1 MKVLSVQCAV
11 RIHAATLPPQQPNTM
26 AAKKYDESSVKKLRG
41 IEPVQRLPGMYTR
54 TSDPTHI
61 IQEAIDNAADEAFG
75 EHADRIDVT
84 VHRDG
89 SVSVADNGRGI
100 PVGLH
105 PEEKIPTVQLVL
117 TELHA
122 GAKFSKSEADAAYKF
137 SGGLHGVG
145 VSVTNALS
153 ERLEV
158 EVKREGAIHRIV
170 FENGAVKEKL
180 RKGKSI
186 PARDTGTQL
195 RIWPN
200 KKYFDSPKVVLPD
213 LERIVRSKA
222 VLLPGVKV
230 TLNVE
235 GAKETTTREWSY
247 PEGMKGYL
255 AELLAGTE
263 PVAPIFDGEK
273 YVTESN
279 GFAIGEGAGWAFAF
293 VEEGKGSGESYANL
307 IPTVAGGTHEAGLRD
322 GIFEAVKAFAE
333 HHNMMPRGIKLMADD
348 VWSRTIYFLSAK
360 VLEPQ
365 FHGQTKEKLSNRD
378 AIKLVSSMVRDPFE
392 LWMNSHVDW
401 GRRIADVVIKQAV
414 ERSRS
419 VTKVERKK
427 SSSVVILPEKLT
439 DCESTDTNDNELF
452 LVEGDSAGGSAKQAR
467 DKRFQAIYKMRGK
480 ALNSWE
486 VKRELLFSN
495 VEIHDIAVAIGVDPH
510 GESDEPDVSGLRYGK
525 IASMTDADVDG
536 AHISVLLLTLFYRH
550 FPKLIELGHIYVASP
565 PLYKIDVPAQG
576 KRPAKKLYALDEEE
590 RKSILDRA
598 RDEGVRPESIKIQRF
613 KGLGEMNPDQLWE
626 TTLCPDTRRLL
637 QVRIEDREQTYTI
650 FNMLMSKR
658 EADKRWAWMEEKGD
672 QVEADV

>member
-1 MKVLSVQCAV
+1 
-11 RIHAATLPPQQPNTM
+11 M
-26 AAKKYDESSVKKLRG
+26 AARKYDESSVKKLRG

-54 TSDPTHI
+54 TGDPTHI

-75 EHADRIDVT
+75 AHADRIDVT

-105 PEEKIPTVQLVL
+105 PEEKIPTVQLVF

-158 EVKREGAIHRIV
+158 DVKREGGVHRIV
-170 FENGAVKEKL
+170 FQNGVVSEKL
-180 RKGKSI
+180 KKVKSCA
-186 PARDTGTQL
+186 PRDTGTAL

-200 KKYFDSPKVVLPD
+200 RKYFDSPKVSMPD

-230 TLNVE
+230 TLNIE
-235 GAKETTTREWSY
+235 TAKETESRSWSY

-255 AELLAGTE
+255 AELLADAQA
-263 PVAPIFDGEK
+263 VAPIFDGEK
-273 YVTESN
+273 YVTEAN
-279 GFAIGEGAGWAFAF
+279 GFAVGEGAGWAFAF
-293 VEEGKGSGESYANL
+293 VDETKGYGESYANL
-307 IPTVAGGTHEAGLRD
+307 IPTPAGGTHEAGLRD
-322 GIFEAVKAFAE
+322 GVFEAVKAFAE
-333 HHNMMPRGIKLMADD
+333 HHSMMPRGIRLMADD
-348 VWSRTIYFLSAK
+348 VWSRTVFFLSAK

-392 LWMNSHVDW
+392 LWMSSHVDW
-401 GRRIADVVIKQAV
+401 GRKIAELVIKQAV

-427 SSSVVILPEKLT
+427 SSSVVMLPEKLT
-439 DCESTDTNDNELF
+439 DCESTDIGDNELY

-495 VEIHDIAVAIGVDPH
+495 AEIHDIAVAVGVDPH
-510 GESDEPDVSGLRYGK
+510 GADENPDLSGLRYGK

-550 FPKLIELGHIYVASP
+550 FPKLIERGHIYIASP
-565 PLYKIDVPAQG
+565 PLYKIDIPAQG

-598 RDEGVRPESIKIQRF
+598 RDEGVKPESIRIQRF
-613 KGLGEMNPDQLWE
+613 KGLGEMNPEQLWE
-626 TTLCPDTRRLL
+626 TALCPDTRRLL
-637 QVRIEDREQTYTI
+637 KVEIRDAQATYEL
-650 FNMLMSKR
+650 FNKLMSKR
-658 EADKRWAWMEEKGD
+658 EADQRCAWMEEKGD
-672 QVEADV
+672 TVEADV

>member
-1 MKVLSVQCAV
+1 
-11 RIHAATLPPQQPNTM
+11 M
-26 AAKKYDESSVKKLRG
+26 AAKRYDESSVKKLRG

-61 IQEAIDNAADEAFG
+61 IQEAIDNAADEALG

-89 SVSVADNGRGI
+89 SVTVTDNGRGI

-105 PEEKIPTVQLVL
+105 PEEKIPTVQLVF

-122 GAKFSKSEADAAYKF
+122 GAKFARTEADAAYKF

-158 EVKREGAIHRIV
+158 EVKREGGVHAMA
-170 FENGAVKEKL
+170 FADGAVARKL
-180 RKGKSI
+180 KKVRNCGKN
-186 PARDTGTQL
+186 DTGTSVH
-195 RIWPN
+195 IWPN
-200 KKYFDSPKVVLPD
+200 RKYFDSPKVSLPD

-230 TLNVE
+230 TLNIE
-235 GAKETTTREWSY
+235 GAKETATRTWNY
-247 PEGMKGYL
+247 PDGMKGYL
-255 AELLAGTE
+255 DELLADSQ

-273 YVTESN
+273 YVQDGN
-279 GFAIGEGAGWAFAF
+279 GFAVGEGAAWAFAF
-293 VEEGKGSGESYANL
+293 VEEVKGDGESYANL
-307 IPTVAGGTHEAGLRD
+307 IPTPAGGTHEAGLRD
-322 GIFEAVKAFAE
+322 GLFEAVKAFAD
-333 HHNMMPRGIKLMADD
+333 HHNMMPRGIKLQADD
-348 VWSRTIYFLSAK
+348 IWSRAVYFLSAK

-378 AIKLVSSMVRDPFE
+378 AVKLVSSMVRDPFE
-392 LWMNSHVDW
+392 LWMSRHVEY
-401 GRRIADVVIKQAV
+401 GRKIAELAVKQAV
-414 ERSRS
+414 ERMRS
-419 VTKVERKK
+419 VQKVERKK

-439 DCESTDTNDNELF
+439 DCESTDTAENEVY

-467 DKRFQAIYKMRGK
+467 DKRYQAIYKMRGK

-495 VEIHDIAVAIGVDPH
+495 AEIHDIAVAIGVDPH
-510 GESDEPDVSGLRYGK
+510 GESDSPDLSGLRYGK
-525 IASMTDADVDG
+525 IAALTDADVDG

-550 FPKLIELGHIYVASP
+550 FPKLIEQGHIYIACP
-565 PLYKIDVPAQG
+565 PLYKVDVPGHG
-576 KRPAKKLYALDEEE
+576 KRPARKLYALDDDEL
-590 RKSILDRA
+590 KSIRDRA
-598 RDEGVRPESIKIQRF
+598 RDDGIRPDAIAVQRF
-613 KGLGEMNPDQLWE
+613 KGLGEMNPEQLWE
-626 TTLCPDTRRLL
+626 TTLNPDTRRLL
-637 QVRIEDREQTYTI
+637 QVKIEDRNKTFAM
-650 FNMLMSKR
+650 FNMLMSRR
-658 EADKRWAWMEEKGD
+658 EAERRCAWMEEKGD

>member
-1 MKVLSVQCAV
+1 M
-11 RIHAATLPPQQPNTM
+11 
-26 AAKKYDESSVKKLRG
+26 AKKYDESSVKKLRG

-61 IQEAIDNAADEAFG
+61 IQEAIDNAADESFG
-75 EHADRIDVT
+75 GHADRIDVT
-84 VHRDG
+84 LHRDG
-89 SVSVADNGRGI
+89 SVTVTDNGRGI
-100 PVGLH
+100 PVGPH
-105 PEEKIPTVQLVL
+105 PVEKIPTVQLVL

-122 GAKFSKSEADAAYKF
+122 GAKFSKTEADSAYQF

-158 EVKREGAIHRIV
+158 EVKREGGVYRIV
-170 FENGAVKEKL
+170 FANGAVAEKL
-180 RKGKSI
+180 KRLRNCPG
-186 PARDTGTQL
+186 RDTGTSL

-200 KKYFDSPKVVLPD
+200 KKYFDSPKVSLPD

-230 TLNVE
+230 TLNIE
-235 GAKETTTREWSY
+235 GAKETTTRIWNY

-255 AELLAGTE
+255 AELLAQPQ
-263 PVAPIFDGEK
+263 PVAEVFAGEN
-273 YVTESN
+273 YVKEAN
-279 GFAIGEGAGWAFAF
+279 GFAVGEGAGWAIAF
-293 VEEGKGSGESYANL
+293 VEDSKGYGESYANL
-307 IPTVAGGTHEAGLRD
+307 IPTPAGGTHESGLRD
-322 GIFEAVKAFAE
+322 GLFDAVKAFAE
-333 HHNMMPRGIKLMADD
+333 HHNMMPRGVKLMADD
-348 VWSRTIYFLSAK
+348 VWSRAVYFLSAK

-365 FHGQTKEKLSNRD
+365 FHGQTKEKISNRD
-378 AIKLVSSMVRDPFE
+378 AFKLVSTMVRDPFE
-392 LWMNSHVDW
+392 LWLNSHVDW
-401 GRRIADVVIKQAV
+401 GRKIAELVIRQAV

-419 VTKVERKK
+419 VEKIERKK
-427 SSSVVILPEKLT
+427 SSGVVILPEKLT
-439 DCESTDTNDNELF
+439 DCEITDCAENELF

-495 VEIHDIAVAIGVDPH
+495 AEIHDIAVAIGVDPH
-510 GESDEPDVSGLRYGK
+510 GTESDPDLSGLRYGK

-536 AHISVLLLTLFYRH
+536 AHIAVLLLTLFYRH
-550 FPKLIELGHIYVASP
+550 FPKLIERGHIYVASP
-565 PLYKIDVPAQG
+565 PLYKIDIPAQG

-590 RKSILDRA
+590 RKSIFDRA
-598 RDEGVRPESIKIQRF
+598 RDEGIKTESIKIQRF
-613 KGLGEMNPDQLWE
+613 KGLGEMNPEQLWE

-637 QVRIEDREQTYTI
+637 QVRIEDREHTLAM

-658 EADKRWAWMEEKGD
+658 EAERRCAWMEDKGD

>member
-1 MKVLSVQCAV
+1 MRPKNLSE
-11 RIHAATLPPQQPNTM
+11 QQNGM

-61 IQEAIDNAADEAFG
+61 IQEAIDNAADEAIG
-75 EHADRIDVT
+75 GHANRIDVT
-84 VHRDG
+84 LHQDG
-89 SVSVADNGRGI
+89 SVTVTDNGRGI
-100 PVGLH
+100 PVGMH
-105 PEEKIPTVQLVL
+105 PEEKIPTVQLVF

-122 GAKFSKSEADAAYKF
+122 GAKFSKTAADAAYMF

-153 ERLEV
+153 EKLEV
-158 EVKREGAIHRIV
+158 EVRRDGGVHRIV
-170 FENGAVKEKL
+170 FADGVVAQKLKVVK
-180 RKGKSI
+180 RV
-186 PARDTGTQL
+186 PARDTGTSL

-200 KKYFDSPKVVLPD
+200 KKYFDTPKVSLAE

-222 VLLPGVKV
+222 VLLPGVQV
-230 TLNVE
+230 TLNIE
-235 GAKETTTREWSY
+235 GAKETTSRTWNY
-247 PEGMKGYL
+247 PDGMKGYL
-255 AELLAGTE
+255 SELLTE
-263 PVAPIFDGEK
+263 TQPLAPIFDGSN
-273 YVTESN
+273 YVKEAN
-279 GFAIGEGAGWAFAF
+279 GHAVGEGAGWAFAF
-293 VEEGKGSGESYANL
+293 IEDKGFGESYANL
-307 IPTVAGGTHEAGLRD
+307 IPTPAGGTHEAGLRD

-348 VWSRTIYFLSAK
+348 VWSRTVYFLSAK

-378 AIKLVSSMVRDPFE
+378 GIKLVSSMVRDPFE
-392 LWMNSHVDW
+392 LWLNSHVDW
-401 GRRIADVVIKQAV
+401 GRSIAELVIRQAV
-414 ERSRS
+414 ERSRT
-419 VTKVERKK
+419 VQKVERRK
-427 SSSVVILPEKLT
+427 SSSVVMLPEKLT
-439 DCESTDTNDNELF
+439 DCESESIEENELF

-495 VEIHDIAVAIGVDPH
+495 AEIHDIAVAIGVDPH
-510 GESDEPDVSGLRYGK
+510 GDEDEPDLTSLRYGK

-550 FPKLIELGHIYVASP
+550 FPKLIEHGHIYVASP

-598 RDEGVRPESIKIQRF
+598 RDDGINVDSVKIQRF
-613 KGLGEMNPDQLWE
+613 KGLGEMNPGQLWE

-637 QVRIEDREQTYTI
+637 KVRIEDREQTLAI
-650 FNMLMSKR
+650 FNMLMSKH
-658 EADKRWAWMEEKGD
+658 EAERRCEWMEQKGD
-672 QVEADV
+672 TVEADV

>member
-1 MKVLSVQCAV
+1 
-11 RIHAATLPPQQPNTM
+11 M
-26 AAKKYDESSVKKLRG
+26 AAKKYDEASVTKLRG

-54 TSDPTHI
+54 TTDPTHI
-61 IQEAIDNAADEAFG
+61 VQEAIDNAADEAFG
-75 EHADRIDVT
+75 EYADRIDVT

-89 SVSVADNGRGI
+89 SVTVADNGRGI
-100 PVGLH
+100 PVGIH

-122 GAKFSKSEADAAYKF
+122 GAKFSKNESDAAYKF

-145 VSVTNALS
+145 ISVTNALS

-158 EVKREGAIHRIV
+158 EVRREGACHRIV
-170 FENGAVKEKL
+170 FENGVVHEKL
-180 RKGKSI
+180 KVVRKCAPRES
-186 PARDTGTQL
+186 GTAL

-200 KKYFDSPKVVLPD
+200 KKYFDSPKVVLAD

-230 TLNVE
+230 TLNIE
-235 GAKETTTREWSY
+235 GAKETETRTWSY
-247 PEGMKGYL
+247 PDGMRGYL
-255 AELLAGTE
+255 SEMVGEAQS
-263 PVAPIFDGEK
+263 VAPIFAGEK

-279 GFAIGEGAGWAFAF
+279 GFAAGEGAGWAFAF
-293 VEEGKGSGESYANL
+293 VDDAKGFGESYANL
-307 IPTVAGGTHEAGLRD
+307 IPTPAGGTHEAGLRD

-333 HHNMMPRGIKLMADD
+333 HHNMMPRGIKLVADD

-401 GRRIADVVIKQAV
+401 GRKVADLVIRQAV

-419 VTKVERKK
+419 VVKVERKK
-427 SSSVVILPEKLT
+427 SSSVVMLPEKLT
-439 DCESTDTNDNELF
+439 DCESTTLSENELF

-495 VEIHDIAVAIGVDPH
+495 AEIHDIAVAVGVDPH
-510 GESDEPDVSGLRYGK
+510 GAADDPDLSGLRYGK
-525 IASMTDADVDG
+525 VASMTDADVDG
-536 AHISVLLLTLFYRH
+536 AHISVLLLTLFFRH
-550 FPKLIELGHIYVASP
+550 FPKLIERGHIYVASP
-565 PLYKIDVPAQG
+565 PLYKLDLPAQG
-576 KRPAKKLYALDEEE
+576 KRPARKLYALDEEE

-598 RDEGVRPESIKIQRF
+598 RDDGIKVESIRVQRF
-613 KGLGEMNPDQLWE
+613 KGLGEMNPEQLWE

-637 QVRIEDREQTYTI
+637 QVRIEDRERTYAI

-658 EADKRWAWMEEKGD
+658 EADKRCAWMEEKGD
-672 QVEADV
+672 TVEADV

>member
-1 MKVLSVQCAV
+1 
-11 RIHAATLPPQQPNTM
+11 M
-26 AAKKYDESSVKKLRG
+26 AIKKYDESSVTKLRG

-54 TSDPTHI
+54 TTDPTHI
-61 IQEAIDNAADEAFG
+61 VQEAIDNAADEAFG
-75 EHADRIDVT
+75 GHATRIDVT

-100 PVGLH
+100 PVGMH
-105 PEEKIPTVQLVL
+105 PTEKIPTVQLVF

-122 GAKFSKSEADAAYKF
+122 GAKFSKTEADAAYKF

-153 ERLEV
+153 SRLEV
-158 EVKREGAIHRIV
+158 EIRREGGIHKMAFGDGEVVEKLKRTGATPKN
-170 FENGAVKEKL
+170 ENGTL
-180 RKGKSI
+180 
-186 PARDTGTQL
+186 L

-200 KKYFDSPKVVLPD
+200 KKYFDSGKVSAPE

-222 VLLPGVKV
+222 VLLPGVAL

-235 GAKETTTREWSY
+235 GAREGQETVSRTWSY

-255 AELLAGTE
+255 KDLLADAE

-273 YVTESN
+273 YVQEAN
-279 GFAIGEGAGWAFAF
+279 GFAVGEGAGWAFAL
-293 VEEGKGSGESYANL
+293 VDESKGFGESYANL
-307 IPTVAGGTHEAGLRD
+307 IPTPAGGTHEAGLRD

-333 HHNMMPRGIKLMADD
+333 HHNMMPRGIKLQSDD
-348 VWSRTIYFLSAK
+348 VWSRTVYFLSAK

-378 AIKLVSSMVRDPFE
+378 ALKLVSSMVRDPFE
-392 LWMNSHVDW
+392 LWLNSHVDY
-401 GRRIADVVIKQAV
+401 GRKIAELVIRQAV

-427 SSSVVILPEKLT
+427 SSSVVMLPEKLT
-439 DCESTDTNDNELF
+439 DCESSSISDNELY

-486 VKRELLFSN
+486 VKRDLLFSN
-495 VEIHDIAVAIGVDPH
+495 AEIHDIAVAIGVDPH
-510 GESDEPDVSGLRYGK
+510 GNEDTPDLSGLRYGK

-536 AHISVLLLTLFYRH
+536 AHIAVLLLTLFYRH
-550 FPKLIELGHIYVASP
+550 FPKLIEGGHIYVACP
-565 PLYKIDVPAQG
+565 PLYKMGIPAHG
-576 KRPAKKLYALDEEE
+576 KRPAKNIYAVDDEELRSLRE
-590 RKSILDRA
+590 RAIE
-598 RDEGVRPESIKIQRF
+598 EGVKADSIQTQRF
-613 KGLGEMNPDQLWE
+613 KGLGEMNPEQLWE

-637 QVRIEDREQTYTI
+637 QVRIDDRDKTFEL
-650 FNMLMSKR
+650 FNMLMSKKESER
-658 EADKRWAWMEEKGD
+658 RCTWMEENGD

>member
-1 MKVLSVQCAV
+1 M
-11 RIHAATLPPQQPNTM
+11 ATR
-26 AAKKYDESSVKKLRG
+26 KYDEASVRKLRG

-54 TSDPTHI
+54 TTDPTHI

-75 EHADRIDVT
+75 GHATRIDVT
-84 VHRDG
+84 VHKDG

-100 PVGLH
+100 PVGIH
-105 PEEKIPTVQLVL
+105 PVEKISTVELVL

-122 GAKFSKSEADAAYKF
+122 GAKFSRTEADSAYKF

-158 EVKREGAIHRIV
+158 EVRRDAGVHVIAFQNGVVAQKLKRVRGCAK
-170 FENGAVKEKL
+170 ND
-180 RKGKSI
+180 S
-186 PARDTGTQL
+186 GTAL

-200 KKYFDSPKVVLPD
+200 AKYFDSPKISLPE

-222 VLLPGVKV
+222 VLLPGVQV
-230 TLNVE
+230 TLNIE
-235 GAKETTTREWSY
+235 GPKETTTRTWSY
-247 PEGMKGYL
+247 PEGMRGYL
-255 AELLAGTE
+255 KDLLAETE
-263 PVAPIFDGEK
+263 AIAPIFDGEK
-273 YVTESN
+273 YIQETN
-279 GFAIGEGAGWAFAF
+279 GFAAGEGAGWACAF
-293 VEEGKGSGESYANL
+293 IDEGKGFGESYANL
-307 IPTVAGGTHEAGLRD
+307 IPTPAGGTHEAGLRD

-333 HHNMMPRGIKLMADD
+333 HHNMLPRGIKLQADD
-348 VWSRTIYFLSAK
+348 IWSRTVYFLSAK

-378 AIKLVSSMVRDPFE
+378 AMKLVSSMVRDPFE
-392 LWMNSHVDW
+392 LWLNSHVDS
-401 GRRIADVVIKQAV
+401 GRRIAELAIRQAV

-419 VTKVERKK
+419 VQKVERKK

-439 DCESTDTNDNELF
+439 DCESTALTENELF

-495 VEIHDIAVAIGVDPH
+495 AEIHDIAVAIGVDPH
-510 GESDEPDVSGLRYGK
+510 GEDDDPDISGLRYGK

-550 FPKLIELGHIYVASP
+550 FPRLIEQGHIYIACP
-565 PLYKIDVPAQG
+565 PLYKIDIPAYN
-576 KRPAKKLYALDEEE
+576 KRPAKKLYALDDDELKAI
-590 RKSILDRA
+590 RDRA
-598 RDEGVRPESIKIQRF
+598 VDDGIKPEALATQRF
-613 KGLGEMNPDQLWE
+613 KGLGEMNPEQLWE

-637 QVRIEDREQTYTI
+637 QVRIEDKEQTYAL

-658 EADKRWAWMEEKGD
+658 ESERRCAWMEEKGD

>member
-1 MKVLSVQCAV
+1 MAV
-11 RIHAATLPPQQPNTM
+11 
-26 AAKKYDESSVKKLRG
+26 KKYDESSVKKLRG

-61 IQEAIDNAADEAFG
+61 IQEAIDNAADESFG
-75 EHADRIDVT
+75 GDADRIDVT
-84 VHRDG
+84 LHRDG
-89 SVSVADNGRGI
+89 SVTVADNGRGI
-100 PVGLH
+100 PVGPH
-105 PEEKIPTVQLVL
+105 PVEKIPTVQLVF

-122 GAKFSKSEADAAYKF
+122 GAKFSKTEADAAYKF

-158 EVKREGAIHRIV
+158 EVKREGAVHRIV
-170 FENGAVKEKL
+170 FANGAVAEKL
-180 RKGKSI
+180 KRLRNC
-186 PARDTGTQL
+186 PARDTGTSL

-200 KKYFDSPKVVLPD
+200 KKYFDSPKVSLPD

-230 TLNVE
+230 TLNIE
-235 GAKETTTREWSY
+235 GSKETTTHTWSY

-255 AELLAGTE
+255 AELLADAQ
-263 PVAPIFDGEK
+263 PVAAIFDGENYIK
-273 YVTESN
+273 EAN
-279 GFAIGEGAGWAFAF
+279 GYAVGEGAGWAVAF
-293 VEEGKGSGESYANL
+293 VEEIKGYGESYANL
-307 IPTVAGGTHEAGLRD
+307 IPTPAGGTHESGLRD
-322 GIFEAVKAFAE
+322 GLFEAVKAFAE
-333 HHNMMPRGIKLMADD
+333 HHNMMPRGVKLMADD
-348 VWSRTIYFLSAK
+348 VWSRTVFFLSAK

-365 FHGQTKEKLSNRD
+365 FHGQTKEKISNRD
-378 AIKLVSSMVRDPFE
+378 AFKLVSTMVRDPFE
-392 LWMNSHVDW
+392 LWLNSHVDW
-401 GRRIADVVIKQAV
+401 GRQIADLVIRQAV

-419 VTKVERKK
+419 VQKVERRK
-427 SSSVVILPEKLT
+427 SSGVVILPEKLT
-439 DCESTDTNDNELF
+439 DCEITDLAENELF

-495 VEIHDIAVAIGVDPH
+495 AEIHDIAVAIGVDPH
-510 GESDEPDVSGLRYGK
+510 GPDADADLSGLRYGK

-536 AHISVLLLTLFYRH
+536 AHIAVLLLTLFYRH
-550 FPKLIELGHIYVASP
+550 FPKLIERGHIYVASP
-565 PLYKIDVPAQG
+565 PLYKIDIPAQG

-590 RKSILDRA
+590 RKSIFDRA
-598 RDEGVRPESIKIQRF
+598 RDEGIKTELIKIQRF
-613 KGLGEMNPDQLWE
+613 KGLGEMNPEQLWE

-637 QVRIEDREQTYTI
+637 QIRIEDRDHTLAM

-658 EADKRWAWMEEKGD
+658 EAEHRCAWMEEKGD

>member
-1 MKVLSVQCAV
+1 
-11 RIHAATLPPQQPNTM
+11 M
-26 AAKKYDESSVKKLRG
+26 AQKKYDEASVRKLRG

-54 TSDPTHI
+54 TTDPTHI

-75 EHADRIDVT
+75 GHANRIDVT
-84 VHRDG
+84 LHRDG
-89 SVSVADNGRGI
+89 SVSVSDNGRGI
-100 PVGLH
+100 PVGMH
-105 PEEKIPTVQLVL
+105 PEEKIPTVQLVF

-122 GAKFSKSEADAAYKF
+122 GAKFSKTEADAAYKF

-158 EVKREGAIHRIV
+158 EVKREGGVHVIV
-170 FENGAVKEKL
+170 FENGEVAQKL
-180 RKGKSI
+180 KRIANAG
-186 PARDTGTQL
+186 RNETGTRL

-200 KKYFDSPKVVLPD
+200 KKYFDSPKVSLPD

-222 VLLPGVKV
+222 VLLPGVQV
-230 TLNVE
+230 TLNIE
-235 GAKETTTREWSY
+235 GAKETTTRTWSY

-255 AELLAGTE
+255 KELLADTE

-273 YVTESN
+273 YVQEGN
-279 GFAIGEGAGWAFAF
+279 GFAPGEGAGWAFAF
-293 VEEGKGSGESYANL
+293 VEELKGYGESYANL
-307 IPTVAGGTHEAGLRD
+307 IPTPAGGTHEAGLRD
-322 GIFEAVKAFAE
+322 GVFEAVKAFAE
-333 HHNMMPRGIKLMADD
+333 HHNMMPRGIKLQSDD
-348 VWSRTIYFLSAK
+348 IWSRTVFFLSAK

-378 AIKLVSSMVRDPFE
+378 ALKLVSSMVRDPFE
-392 LWMNSHVDW
+392 LWLNSHVDY
-401 GRRIADVVIKQAV
+401 GRKIAELAVKQAV

-439 DCESTDTNDNELF
+439 DCESTAISENELF

-495 VEIHDIAVAIGVDPH
+495 AEIHDIAVAVGVDPH
-510 GESDEPDVSGLRYGK
+510 GENDEPDLSGLRYGK

-550 FPKLIELGHIYVASP
+550 FPKLIERGHIYVACP
-565 PLYKIDVPAQG
+565 PLYKVDVPGQG
-576 KRPAKKLYALDEEE
+576 KKPARKLYALDDEEL
-590 RKSILDRA
+590 KSIRERALD
-598 RDEGVRPESIKIQRF
+598 DGVKPEAISVQRF
-613 KGLGEMNPDQLWE
+613 KGLGEMNPEQLWE

-637 QVRIEDREQTYTI
+637 QVRIEDREQTYAL
-650 FNMLMSKR
+650 FNMLMSKK
-658 EADKRWAWMEEKGD
+658 EAERRCAWMEEKGD

>member
-1 MKVLSVQCAV
+1 
-11 RIHAATLPPQQPNTM
+11 M

-54 TSDPTHI
+54 TTDPTHI
-61 IQEAIDNAADEAFG
+61 IQEAIDNAADEAYG

-105 PEEKIPTVQLVL
+105 PEEKIPTVQLVF

-122 GAKFSKSEADAAYKF
+122 GAKFSRTEADAAYKF

-158 EVKREGAIHRIV
+158 EIRREGAVHRIA

-180 RKGKSI
+180 KKGKTI
-186 PARDTGTQL
+186 PAKETGTAL

-200 KKYFDSPKVVLPD
+200 KKYFDSPKVSMTD

-222 VLLPGVKV
+222 VLLPGVRV
-230 TLNVE
+230 SLNIE
-235 GAKETTTREWSY
+235 GPKETETRMWSY

-255 AELLAGTE
+255 TELLSEAQA
-263 PVAPIFDGEK
+263 VAPIFDGEK
-273 YVTESN
+273 YVTEAN
-279 GFAIGEGAGWAFAF
+279 GFAVGEGAGWAFAF
-293 VEEGKGSGESYANL
+293 VDETKGYGESYANL
-307 IPTVAGGTHEAGLRD
+307 IPTPAGGTHEAGLRD
-322 GIFEAVKAFAE
+322 GVFEAVKAFAE

-348 VWSRTIYFLSAK
+348 VWSRTVFFLSAK

-401 GRRIADVVIKQAV
+401 GRKVAELVIRQAV

-419 VTKVERKK
+419 VQKVERRK

-439 DCESTDTNDNELF
+439 DCESTALNENELF

-467 DKRFQAIYKMRGK
+467 DKRYQAIYKMRGK

-495 VEIHDIAVAIGVDPH
+495 VEIHDIAVAVGVDPH
-510 GESDEPDVSGLRYGK
+510 GADEEPDLSGLRYGK

-550 FPKLIELGHIYVASP
+550 FPKLIERGHIYVASP
-565 PLYKIDVPAQG
+565 PLYKIDIPALG
-576 KRPAKKLYALDEEE
+576 KRPQKKLYALDEEE
-590 RKSILDRA
+590 RKSIFDRA
-598 RDEGVRPESIKIQRF
+598 RDEGIKPESLRIQRF
-613 KGLGEMNPDQLWE
+613 KGLGEMNPEQLWE

-637 QVRIEDREQTYTI
+637 QVRIEDRDQTYTI

-658 EADKRWAWMEEKGD
+658 EADKRCAWMEEKGD
-672 QVEADV
+672 TVEADV

>member
-1 MKVLSVQCAV
+1 M
-11 RIHAATLPPQQPNTM
+11 RNTSAM
-26 AAKKYDESSVKKLRG
+26 PAKKYDESSVRKLRG

-75 EHADRIDVT
+75 GHADRIDVT
-84 VHRDG
+84 LHRDG
-89 SVSVADNGRGI
+89 SVTVTDNGRGI
-100 PVGLH
+100 PVGIH

-145 VSVTNALS
+145 ISVTNALA

-158 EVKREGAIHRIV
+158 EVKRESACHRIV
-170 FENGAVKEKL
+170 FENGVVREKL
-180 RKGKSI
+180 KVTRKCA
-186 PARDTGTQL
+186 PRDNGTSL

-200 KKYFDSPKVVLPD
+200 KKYFDSPKVSLPD

-230 TLNVE
+230 TLNIE
-235 GAKETTTREWSY
+235 GAKETETRTWNY

-255 AELLAGTE
+255 SELLAE
-263 PVAPIFDGEK
+263 AQSVAPIFDGEK
-273 YVTESN
+273 YVTETD
-279 GFAIGEGAGWAFAF
+279 GFAAGEGAGWAFAF
-293 VEEGKGSGESYANL
+293 VEEGKGGGESYANL
-307 IPTVAGGTHEAGLRD
+307 IPTPAGGTHEAGLRD

-333 HHNMMPRGIKLMADD
+333 HHNMMPRGIRLMADD
-348 VWSRTIYFLSAK
+348 VWSRTVYFLSAK

-378 AIKLVSSMVRDPFE
+378 ALKLVSSMVRDPFE
-392 LWMNSHVDW
+392 LWMSSHVDW
-401 GRRIADVVIKQAV
+401 GRRIADLVIRQAV

-439 DCESTDTNDNELF
+439 DCESTNLSDNELF

-495 VEIHDIAVAIGVDPH
+495 VEIHDIAVAVGVDPH
-510 GESDEPDVSGLRYGK
+510 GDGDEPDLSGLRYGK

-550 FPKLIELGHIYVASP
+550 FPKLIERGHIYVASP

-576 KRPAKKLYALDEEE
+576 KRAAKKLYALDEEE

-598 RDEGVRPESIKIQRF
+598 RDDGVKPEAVRIQRF
-613 KGLGEMNPDQLWE
+613 KGLGEMNPEQLWE

-637 QVRIEDREQTYTI
+637 QVRIEDRAKTFAI

-658 EADKRWAWMEEKGD
+658 EAEKRCAWMEEKGD
-672 QVEADV
+672 TVEADV

>member
-1 MKVLSVQCAV
+1 
-11 RIHAATLPPQQPNTM
+11 M
-26 AAKKYDESSVKKLRG
+26 AIKKYDESSVTKLRG

-54 TSDPTHI
+54 TTDPTHI
-61 IQEAIDNAADEAFG
+61 VQEAIDNAADEAFG
-75 EHADRIDVT
+75 GHATRIDVT

-100 PVGLH
+100 PVGMH
-105 PEEKIPTVQLVL
+105 PTEKIPTVQLVF

-122 GAKFSKSEADAAYKF
+122 GAKFSKTEADAAYKF

-153 ERLEV
+153 SRLEV
-158 EVKREGAIHRIV
+158 EIRREGGIHKMAFGDGEVVEKLKRTGATPKN
-170 FENGAVKEKL
+170 ENGTL
-180 RKGKSI
+180 
-186 PARDTGTQL
+186 L

-200 KKYFDSPKVVLPD
+200 KKYFDSGKVSAPE

-222 VLLPGVKV
+222 VLLPGVAV

-235 GAKETTTREWSY
+235 GAREGQETVSRTWSY

-255 AELLAGTE
+255 KDLLADAE

-273 YVTESN
+273 YVQEAN
-279 GFAIGEGAGWAFAF
+279 GFAVGEGAGWAFAL
-293 VEEGKGSGESYANL
+293 VDESKGFGESYANL
-307 IPTVAGGTHEAGLRD
+307 IPTPAGGTHEAGLRD

-333 HHNMMPRGIKLMADD
+333 HHNMMPRGIKLQSDD
-348 VWSRTIYFLSAK
+348 VWSRTVYFLSAK

-378 AIKLVSSMVRDPFE
+378 AVKLVSSMVRDPFE
-392 LWMNSHVDW
+392 LWLNSHVDY
-401 GRRIADVVIKQAV
+401 GRKIAELVIKQAV
-414 ERSRS
+414 ERSRA

-427 SSSVVILPEKLT
+427 SSSVVMLPEKLT
-439 DCESTDTNDNELF
+439 DCESSSISDNELF

-486 VKRELLFSN
+486 VKRDLLFSN
-495 VEIHDIAVAIGVDPH
+495 AEIHDIAVAIGVDPH
-510 GESDEPDVSGLRYGK
+510 GDEDSPDLSGLRYGK

-536 AHISVLLLTLFYRH
+536 AHIAVLLLTLFYRH
-550 FPKLIELGHIYVASP
+550 FPKLIEGGHIYVACP
-565 PLYKIDVPAQG
+565 PLYKLGIPAHG
-576 KRPAKKLYALDEEE
+576 KRPAKNIYAIDDDELKSLRE
-590 RKSILDRA
+590 RAI
-598 RDEGVRPESIKIQRF
+598 DEGVKAESMQTQRF
-613 KGLGEMNPDQLWE
+613 KGLGEMNPGQLWE

-637 QVRIEDREQTYTI
+637 QVRIDDRQKTFEL
-650 FNMLMSKR
+650 FNMLMSKKESER
-658 EADKRWAWMEEKGD
+658 RCTWMEENGD

>member
-1 MKVLSVQCAV
+1 
-11 RIHAATLPPQQPNTM
+11 M
-26 AAKKYDESSVKKLRG
+26 AIKKYDESSVTKLRG

-54 TSDPTHI
+54 TTDPTHI
-61 IQEAIDNAADEAFG
+61 VQEAIDNAADEAFG
-75 EHADRIDVT
+75 GHATRIDVT

-100 PVGLH
+100 PVGMH
-105 PEEKIPTVQLVL
+105 PTEKIPTVQLVF

-122 GAKFSKSEADAAYKF
+122 GAKFSKTEADAAYKF

-153 ERLEV
+153 SRLEV
-158 EVKREGAIHRIV
+158 EIRREGGIHKMAFGDGEVVEKLKRTGATPKN
-170 FENGAVKEKL
+170 ENGTL
-180 RKGKSI
+180 
-186 PARDTGTQL
+186 L

-200 KKYFDSPKVVLPD
+200 KKYFDSGKVSAPE

-222 VLLPGVKV
+222 VLLPGVAV

-235 GAKETTTREWSY
+235 GAREGQETVSRTWSY

-255 AELLAGTE
+255 KDLLADAE

-273 YVTESN
+273 YVQEAN
-279 GFAIGEGAGWAFAF
+279 GFAVGEGAGWAFAL
-293 VEEGKGSGESYANL
+293 VDESKGFGESYANL
-307 IPTVAGGTHEAGLRD
+307 IPTPAGGTHEAGLRD

-333 HHNMMPRGIKLMADD
+333 HHNMMPRGIKLQSDD
-348 VWSRTIYFLSAK
+348 VWSRTVYFLSAK

-378 AIKLVSSMVRDPFE
+378 ALKLVSSMVRDPFE
-392 LWMNSHVDW
+392 LWLNSHVDY
-401 GRRIADVVIKQAV
+401 GRKIAELVIRQAV

-427 SSSVVILPEKLT
+427 SSSVVMLPEKLT
-439 DCESTDTNDNELF
+439 DCESSSISDNELY

-486 VKRELLFSN
+486 VKRDLLFSN
-495 VEIHDIAVAIGVDPH
+495 AEIHDIAVAIGVDPH
-510 GESDEPDVSGLRYGK
+510 GNEDTPDLSGLRYGK

-536 AHISVLLLTLFYRH
+536 AHIAVLLLTLFYRH
-550 FPKLIELGHIYVASP
+550 FPKLIEGGHIYVACP
-565 PLYKIDVPAQG
+565 PLYKMGIPAHG
-576 KRPAKKLYALDEEE
+576 KRPAKNIYAVDDEELRSLRE
-590 RKSILDRA
+590 RAI
-598 RDEGVRPESIKIQRF
+598 DEGVKPDSIQTQRF
-613 KGLGEMNPDQLWE
+613 KGLGEMNPEQLWE

-637 QVRIEDREQTYTI
+637 QVRIDDRDKTFEL
-650 FNMLMSKR
+650 FNMLMSKKESER
-658 EADKRWAWMEEKGD
+658 RCTWMEENGD

>member
-1 MKVLSVQCAV
+1 MAV
-11 RIHAATLPPQQPNTM
+11 
-26 AAKKYDESSVKKLRG
+26 KKYDESSVQKLRG

-54 TSDPTHI
+54 TTDPTHI

-84 VHRDG
+84 LHRDG
-89 SVSVADNGRGI
+89 SVTVTDNGRGI

-105 PEEKIPTVQLVL
+105 PVEKIPTVQLVF

-122 GAKFSKSEADAAYKF
+122 GAKFSKSAADAAYKF

-153 ERLEV
+153 EKLEV
-158 EVKREGAIHRIV
+158 EIKREGALHRIV
-170 FENGAVKEKL
+170 FEDGAVAQKL
-180 RKGKSI
+180 KKVKSI
-186 PARDTGTQL
+186 AAKDTGTSL

-200 KKYFDSPKVVLPD
+200 KKYFDSPKISLSD

-230 TLNVE
+230 SLAIE
-235 GAKETTTREWSY
+235 GAKETTSRTWSY

-255 AELLAGTE
+255 KEMLAGAE
-263 PVAPIFDGEK
+263 PVGDIFDGEN
-273 YVTESN
+273 YVKEEN
-279 GFAIGEGAGWAFAF
+279 GYAVGEGAGWAFA
-293 VEEGKGSGESYANL
+293 VVDEAKGYGESYANL
-307 IPTVAGGTHEAGLRD
+307 IPTPAGGTHESGLRD
-322 GIFEAVKAFAE
+322 GLFDAVKAFAE
-333 HHNMMPRGIKLMADD
+333 HHNMMPRGIKLMSDD
-348 VWSRTIYFLSAK
+348 LWSRTIYFLSAK

-378 AIKLVSSMVRDPFE
+378 AFKLVAAMVRDPFE
-392 LWMNSHVDW
+392 MWLNTHVEF
-401 GRRIADVVIKQAV
+401 GRKIAEVVIRQAV

-419 VTKVERKK
+419 VQKVERKK
-427 SSSVVILPEKLT
+427 SSSVVMLPEKLT
-439 DCESTDTNDNELF
+439 DCETTDITQNELF

-486 VKRELLFSN
+486 VKLELLFSN
-495 VEIHDIAVAIGVDPH
+495 AEIHDIAVAIGVDPH
-510 GESDEPDVSGLRYGK
+510 ETGTEPDMSGLRYGK

-536 AHISVLLLTLFYRH
+536 AHIAVLLLTLFYRH
-550 FPKLIELGHIYVASP
+550 FPKLIENGHIYIASP
-565 PLYKIDVPAQG
+565 PLYKIDIPAHG

-598 RDEGVRPESIKIQRF
+598 RDDGIKVDSIKIQRF
-613 KGLGEMNPDQLWE
+613 KGLGEMNPGQLWE
-626 TTLCPDTRRLL
+626 TALCPDTRRLL
-637 QVRIEDREQTYTI
+637 QVRIEHREQTLAL

-658 EADKRWAWMEEKGD
+658 EAEARCSWMEEKGD

>member
-1 MKVLSVQCAV
+1 
-11 RIHAATLPPQQPNTM
+11 M
-26 AAKKYDESSVKKLRG
+26 AARKYDESSVKKLRG

-54 TSDPTHI
+54 TGDPTHI

-75 EHADRIDVT
+75 AHADRIDVT

-105 PEEKIPTVQLVL
+105 PEEKIPTVQLVF

-158 EVKREGAIHRIV
+158 EVKREAGVHRIV
-170 FENGAVKEKL
+170 FQNGAVSEKL
-180 RKGKSI
+180 KKVKSCA
-186 PARDTGTQL
+186 PRDTGTAL

-200 KKYFDSPKVVLPD
+200 RKYFDSPKVSMPD

-235 GAKETTTREWSY
+235 TAKETESRSWSY

-255 AELLAGTE
+255 SELLADAQV
-263 PVAPIFDGEK
+263 VAPIFDGEK
-273 YVTESN
+273 YVTEGN
-279 GFAIGEGAGWAFAF
+279 GFAVGEGAGWAYAF
-293 VEEGKGSGESYANL
+293 VDDTKGFGESYANL
-307 IPTVAGGTHEAGLRD
+307 IPTPAGGTHEAGLRD
-322 GIFEAVKAFAE
+322 GVFEAVKAFAE
-333 HHNMMPRGIKLMADD
+333 HHSMMPRGIRLMADD
-348 VWSRTIYFLSAK
+348 VWSRTVFFLSAK

-401 GRRIADVVIKQAV
+401 GRNIAELVIRQAV

-419 VTKVERKK
+419 VTKVERRK
-427 SSSVVILPEKLT
+427 SSSVVMLPEKLT
-439 DCESTDTNDNELF
+439 DCESTDIGENELY

-495 VEIHDIAVAIGVDPH
+495 AEIHDIAVAVGVDPH
-510 GESDEPDVSGLRYGK
+510 GADEEPDLSGLRYGK

-550 FPKLIELGHIYVASP
+550 FPKLVERGHIFVASP
-565 PLYKIDVPAQG
+565 PLYKIDIPAQG

-598 RDEGVRPESIKIQRF
+598 RDEGVKPESIRIQRF
-613 KGLGEMNPDQLWE
+613 KGLGEMNPEQLWE
-626 TTLCPDTRRLL
+626 TALCPDTRRLL
-637 QVRIEDREQTYTI
+637 QVRIEDAPHTLYI

-658 EADKRWAWMEEKGD
+658 EADKRCAWMEEKGD
-672 QVEADV
+672 TVEADV

>member
-1 MKVLSVQCAV
+1 
-11 RIHAATLPPQQPNTM
+11 M
-26 AAKKYDESSVKKLRG
+26 AAKTYDEASVKKLRG

-61 IQEAIDNAADEAFG
+61 IQEAIDNAADEAVG
-75 EHADRIDVT
+75 GYADRIDVT
-84 VHRDG
+84 LHRDG
-89 SVSVADNGRGI
+89 SVTVTDNGRGI
-100 PVGLH
+100 PVGMH
-105 PEEKIPTVQLVL
+105 PEEKIPTVQLVF

-122 GAKFSKSEADAAYKF
+122 GAKFSRTEADAPYKF

-158 EVKREGAIHRIV
+158 EVKRDGGLYRIA
-170 FENGAVKEKL
+170 FANGGVAQKL
-180 RKGKSI
+180 KRLRSC
-186 PARDTGTQL
+186 PARQTGTSL

-200 KKYFDSPKVVLPD
+200 QKYFDSPKVSLPD

-222 VLLPGVKV
+222 VLLPGVGV
-230 TLNVE
+230 ALNIE
-235 GAKETTTREWSY
+235 GPRETTTRTWSY

-255 AELLAGTE
+255 TELLADAQ
-263 PVAPIFDGEK
+263 PVAAIFDGEN
-273 YVTESN
+273 YITERN
-279 GFAIGEGAGWAFAF
+279 GFAVGEGAAWAFVF
-293 VEEGKGSGESYANL
+293 VEDNKGYGESYANL
-307 IPTVAGGTHEAGLRD
+307 IPTPAGGTHEAGLRD
-322 GIFEAVKAFAE
+322 GIFEAVKAFVE
-333 HHNMMPRGIKLMADD
+333 HHDMMPRGIKLVAED
-348 VWSRTIYFLSAK
+348 VWSRTVFFLSAK

-378 AIKLVSSMVRDPFE
+378 AFKLVSSMVRDPLE
-392 LWMNSHVDW
+392 LWLNRNVEW
-401 GRRIADVVIKQAV
+401 GRQIADLVIRQAV

-419 VTKVERKK
+419 VQKVERKK

-439 DCESTDTNDNELF
+439 DCETTSLEENELF

-480 ALNSWE
+480 TLNSWE

-495 VEIHDIAVAIGVDPH
+495 AEIHDIAVAIGVDPH
-510 GESDEPDVSGLRYGK
+510 GPEAEPDLSGLRYGK

-536 AHISVLLLTLFYRH
+536 AHIAVLLLTLFYRH
-550 FPKLIELGHIYVASP
+550 FPKLIERGHIYVASP
-565 PLYKIDVPAQG
+565 PLYKIEIPAHG
-576 KRPAKKLYALDEEE
+576 KRPIKKLYALDEEE
-590 RKSILDRA
+590 RKSIFDRA
-598 RDEGVRPESIKIQRF
+598 RDDGVKLDTIRIQRF
-613 KGLGEMNPDQLWE
+613 KGLGEMNPEQLWE

-637 QVRIEDREQTYTI
+637 QVRIEDREQTLAI

-658 EADKRWAWMEEKGD
+658 EAERRCAWMEEKGD

>member
-1 MKVLSVQCAV
+1 
-11 RIHAATLPPQQPNTM
+11 M
-26 AAKKYDESSVKKLRG
+26 AIKKYDESSVTKLRG

-54 TSDPTHI
+54 TTDPTHI
-61 IQEAIDNAADEAFG
+61 VQEAIDNAADEAFG
-75 EHADRIDVT
+75 GHATRIDVT

-100 PVGLH
+100 PVGMH
-105 PEEKIPTVQLVL
+105 PTEKIPTVQLVF

-122 GAKFSKSEADAAYKF
+122 GAKFSKTEADAAYKF

-153 ERLEV
+153 SRLEV
-158 EVKREGAIHRIV
+158 EIRREGGIHKMAFGDGEVVEKLKRTGATPKN
-170 FENGAVKEKL
+170 ENGTL
-180 RKGKSI
+180 
-186 PARDTGTQL
+186 L

-200 KKYFDSPKVVLPD
+200 KKYFDSGKVSAPE

-222 VLLPGVKV
+222 VLLPGVAV

-235 GAKETTTREWSY
+235 GAREGQETVSRTWSY

-255 AELLAGTE
+255 KDLLADAE

-273 YVTESN
+273 YVQQAN
-279 GFAIGEGAGWAFAF
+279 GFAVGEGAGWAFAL
-293 VEEGKGSGESYANL
+293 VDESKGFGESYANL
-307 IPTVAGGTHEAGLRD
+307 IPTPAGGTHEAGLRD

-333 HHNMMPRGIKLMADD
+333 HHNMMPRGIKLQSDD
-348 VWSRTIYFLSAK
+348 VWSRTVYFLSAK

-378 AIKLVSSMVRDPFE
+378 ALKLVSSMVRDPFE
-392 LWMNSHVDW
+392 LWLNSHVDY
-401 GRRIADVVIKQAV
+401 GRKIAELVIRQAV

-427 SSSVVILPEKLT
+427 SSSVVMLPEKLT
-439 DCESTDTNDNELF
+439 DCESSSISDNELY

-486 VKRELLFSN
+486 VKRDLLFSN
-495 VEIHDIAVAIGVDPH
+495 AEIHDIAVAIGVDPH
-510 GESDEPDVSGLRYGK
+510 GNEDTPDLSGLRYGK

-536 AHISVLLLTLFYRH
+536 AHIAVLLLTLFYRH
-550 FPKLIELGHIYVASP
+550 FPKLIEGGHIYVACP
-565 PLYKIDVPAQG
+565 PLYKMGIPAHG
-576 KRPAKKLYALDEEE
+576 KRPAKNIYAVDDEELRSLRE
-590 RKSILDRA
+590 RAIE
-598 RDEGVRPESIKIQRF
+598 EGVKADSIQTQRF
-613 KGLGEMNPDQLWE
+613 KGLGEMNPEQLWE

-637 QVRIEDREQTYTI
+637 QVRIDDRDKTFEL
-650 FNMLMSKR
+650 FNMLMSKKESER
-658 EADKRWAWMEEKGD
+658 RCTWMEENGD

>member
-1 MKVLSVQCAV
+1 M
-11 RIHAATLPPQQPNTM
+11 AT
-26 AAKKYDESSVKKLRG
+26 KKYDEASVTKLRG

-54 TSDPTHI
+54 TTDPTHI

-75 EHADRIDVT
+75 GHATRIDVT

-89 SVSVADNGRGI
+89 SVSVSDNGRGI
-100 PVGLH
+100 PVGMH
-105 PEEKIPTVQLVL
+105 PTEKIPTVQLVF

-122 GAKFSKSEADAAYKF
+122 GAKFSKTAADAAYKF

-153 ERLEV
+153 TRLEV
-158 EVKREGAIHRIV
+158 EVQRDGGLHKMAFADGEV
-170 FENGAVKEKL
+170 SEKL
-180 RKGKSI
+180 KRTGAAPKNV
-186 PARDTGTQL
+186 TGTLL

-200 KKYFDSPKVVLPD
+200 KKYFDSAKVSMPE

-222 VLLPGVKV
+222 VLLPGVSV
-230 TLNVE
+230 TLNIE
-235 GAKETTTREWSY
+235 GAREGTETVSRTWSY

-255 AELLAGTE
+255 KDLLSDAE
-263 PVAPIFDGEK
+263 PIVPIFDGEK
-273 YVTESN
+273 YVQEAN
-279 GFAIGEGAGWAFAF
+279 GFAVGEGAGWAFAL
-293 VEEGKGSGESYANL
+293 VDEVKGYGESYANL
-307 IPTVAGGTHEAGLRD
+307 IPTPAGGTHEAGLRD

-333 HHNMMPRGIKLMADD
+333 HHNMMPRGIKLQSDD
-348 VWSRTIYFLSAK
+348 VWSRTVYFLSAK

-378 AIKLVSSMVRDPFE
+378 ALKLVSSMVRDPFE
-392 LWMNSHVDW
+392 LWLNSHVDY
-401 GRRIADVVIKQAV
+401 GRKVAELVIRQAV
-414 ERSRS
+414 ERSRA

-427 SSSVVILPEKLT
+427 SSSVVMLPEKLT
-439 DCESTDTNDNELF
+439 DCDSASIADNELY

-486 VKRELLFSN
+486 VKRDLLFSN
-495 VEIHDIAVAIGVDPH
+495 AEIHDIAVAIGVDPH
-510 GESDEPDVSGLRYGK
+510 GEDDSPDLSGLRYGK

-536 AHISVLLLTLFYRH
+536 AHIAVLLLTLFYRH
-550 FPKLIELGHIYVASP
+550 FPKLIEGGNIYVACP
-565 PLYKIDVPAQG
+565 PLYKLDIPAHG
-576 KRPAKKLYALDEEE
+576 KRPAKKVYAIDDEELRSLRE
-590 RKSILDRA
+590 RA
-598 RDEGVRPESIKIQRF
+598 VDEGVKPESIKTQRF

-637 QVRIEDREQTYTI
+637 QVRIDDKEKTFAL
-650 FNMLMSKR
+650 FNMLMSKK
-658 EADKRWAWMEEKGD
+658 EAERRCTWMELNGD

>member
-1 MKVLSVQCAV
+1 
-11 RIHAATLPPQQPNTM
+11 M
-26 AAKKYDESSVKKLRG
+26 AIKKYDESSVTKLRG

-54 TSDPTHI
+54 TTDPTHI
-61 IQEAIDNAADEAFG
+61 VQEAIDNAADEAFG
-75 EHADRIDVT
+75 GHATRIDVT

-100 PVGLH
+100 PVGMH
-105 PEEKIPTVQLVL
+105 PTEKIATVQLVF

-122 GAKFSKSEADAAYKF
+122 GAKFSKTEADAAYKF

-153 ERLEV
+153 SRLEV
-158 EVKREGAIHRIV
+158 EIRREGGIHKMAFGDGEVVEKLKRTGATPKN
-170 FENGAVKEKL
+170 ENGTL
-180 RKGKSI
+180 
-186 PARDTGTQL
+186 L

-200 KKYFDSPKVVLPD
+200 KKYFDSGKVSAPE

-222 VLLPGVKV
+222 VLLPGVAV

-235 GAKETTTREWSY
+235 GAREGQETVSRTWSY

-255 AELLAGTE
+255 KDLLADAE

-273 YVTESN
+273 YVQEAN
-279 GFAIGEGAGWAFAF
+279 GFAVGEGAGWAFAL
-293 VEEGKGSGESYANL
+293 VDESKGFGESYANL
-307 IPTVAGGTHEAGLRD
+307 IPTPAGGTHEAGLRD

-333 HHNMMPRGIKLMADD
+333 HHNMMPRGIKLQSDD
-348 VWSRTIYFLSAK
+348 VWSRTVYFLSAK

-378 AIKLVSSMVRDPFE
+378 ALKLVSSMVRDPFE
-392 LWMNSHVDW
+392 LWLNSHVDY
-401 GRRIADVVIKQAV
+401 GRKIAELVIRQAV

-427 SSSVVILPEKLT
+427 SSSVVMLPEKLT
-439 DCESTDTNDNELF
+439 DCESSSISDNELY

-486 VKRELLFSN
+486 VKRDLLFSN
-495 VEIHDIAVAIGVDPH
+495 AEIHDIAVAIGVDPH
-510 GESDEPDVSGLRYGK
+510 GNEDTPDLSGLRYGK

-536 AHISVLLLTLFYRH
+536 AHIAVLLLTLFYRH
-550 FPKLIELGHIYVASP
+550 FPKLIEGGHIYVACP
-565 PLYKIDVPAQG
+565 PLYKMGIPAHG
-576 KRPAKKLYALDEEE
+576 KRPAKNIYAVDDEELRSLRE
-590 RKSILDRA
+590 RAIE
-598 RDEGVRPESIKIQRF
+598 EGVKPDSIQTQRF
-613 KGLGEMNPDQLWE
+613 KGLGEMNPEQLWE

-637 QVRIEDREQTYTI
+637 QVRIDDRDKTFEL
-650 FNMLMSKR
+650 FNMLMSKKESER
-658 EADKRWAWMEEKGD
+658 RCTWMEENGD

>member
-1 MKVLSVQCAV
+1 
-11 RIHAATLPPQQPNTM
+11 M
-26 AAKKYDESSVKKLRG
+26 AAKNYDESSVKKLRG

-54 TSDPTHI
+54 TTDPTHI
-61 IQEAIDNAADEAFG
+61 IQEAIDNAADEAVG
-75 EHADRIDVT
+75 GHADRIDVT
-84 VHRDG
+84 LHRDG
-89 SVSVADNGRGI
+89 SVTVADNGRGI
-100 PVGLH
+100 PVGMH
-105 PEEKIPTVQLVL
+105 PEEKIPTVQLVF

-122 GAKFSKSEADAAYKF
+122 GAKFSKTAADAAYKF

-158 EVKREGAIHRIV
+158 EVKREGGVHAIV
-170 FENGAVKEKL
+170 FENGVVAQKMKKL
-180 RKGKSI
+180 RTC
-186 PARDTGTQL
+186 PAKESGTQL

-200 KKYFDSPKVVLPD
+200 KKYFDSPKVALAD

-222 VLLPGVKV
+222 VLLPGVQV
-230 TLNVE
+230 TLNIE
-235 GAKETTTREWSY
+235 GPKETTTRTWSY
-247 PEGMKGYL
+247 PDGMKGYL
-255 AELLAGTE
+255 AELLAGVQ
-263 PVAPIFDGEK
+263 PVAAIFDGENYIK
-273 YVTESN
+273 EAN
-279 GFAIGEGAGWAFAF
+279 GFAVGEGAGWAFAF
-293 VEEGKGSGESYANL
+293 VDGDKGYGESYANL
-307 IPTVAGGTHEAGLRD
+307 IPTPAGGTHEAGLRD

-348 VWSRTIYFLSAK
+348 VWSRTVYFLSAK

-365 FHGQTKEKLSNRD
+365 FHGQTKEKMSNRD
-378 AIKLVSSMVRDPFE
+378 ALKLVSSMVRDPFE
-392 LWMNSHVDW
+392 LWLNGHIEW
-401 GRRIADVVIKQAV
+401 GRQIADLVIRQAV
-414 ERSRS
+414 ERSRA
-419 VTKVERKK
+419 VQKVERRK

-439 DCESTDTNDNELF
+439 DCEATSLAENELF

-495 VEIHDIAVAIGVDPH
+495 AEIHDIAVAIGVDPH
-510 GESDEPDVSGLRYGK
+510 GADAEPDLAGLRYGK

-550 FPKLIELGHIYVASP
+550 FPKLIERGHIYVASP
-565 PLYKIDVPAQG
+565 PLYKIDIPAHG

-590 RKSILDRA
+590 RKSIFDRA
-598 RDEGVRPESIKIQRF
+598 RDDGIKVESLKIQRF
-613 KGLGEMNPDQLWE
+613 KGLGEMNPEQLWE

-637 QVRIEDREQTYTI
+637 QVRIEDREQTLAM

-658 EADKRWAWMEEKGD
+658 EAEQRCAWMDEKGD

>member
-1 MKVLSVQCAV
+1 MAV
-11 RIHAATLPPQQPNTM
+11 
-26 AAKKYDESSVKKLRG
+26 KKYDESSVQKLRG

-75 EHADRIDVT
+75 QHADQIDVT
-84 VHRDG
+84 LHRDG
-89 SVSVADNGRGI
+89 SVTVTDNGRGI
-100 PVGLH
+100 PVGMH
-105 PEEKIPTVQLVL
+105 PVEKIPTIQLVL

-122 GAKFSKSEADAAYKF
+122 GAKFSKHGADAAYKF

-145 VSVTNALS
+145 ISVTNALA
-153 ERLEV
+153 EKLEV
-158 EVKREGAIHRIV
+158 DIKREGALHRIV
-170 FENGAVKEKL
+170 FADGVVAQKLKKVKSVAAK
-180 RKGKSI
+180 
-186 PARDTGTQL
+186 DTGTSL

-200 KKYFDSPKVVLPD
+200 KKYFDSPKISLPD

-230 TLNVE
+230 SLNIE
-235 GAKETTTREWSY
+235 GPKETTSRTWTY

-255 AELLAGTE
+255 KEMLADAE
-263 PVAPIFDGEK
+263 PVGEIFDGEN
-273 YVTESN
+273 YVTEAN
-279 GFAIGEGAGWAFAF
+279 GYAVGEGAGWAFA
-293 VEEGKGSGESYANL
+293 VVDEAKGYGESYANL
-307 IPTVAGGTHEAGLRD
+307 IPTPAGGTHESGLRD

-348 VWSRTIYFLSAK
+348 VWAKTIYFLSAK

-378 AIKLVSSMVRDPFE
+378 AFKLVATMVRDPFE
-392 LWMNSHVDW
+392 LWLNTHVEF
-401 GRRIADVVIKQAV
+401 GRKIAEVVIRQAV

-419 VTKVERKK
+419 VQKVERKK
-427 SSSVVILPEKLT
+427 SSSVVMLPEKLT
-439 DCESTDTNDNELF
+439 DCEATDIEQNELF

-495 VEIHDIAVAIGVDPH
+495 AEIHDIAVAIGVDPH
-510 GESDEPDVSGLRYGK
+510 ESGTEPDLSGLRYGK

-550 FPKLIELGHIYVASP
+550 FPKLIENGNIYIASP
-565 PLYKIDVPAQG
+565 PLYKIDIPAHG
-576 KRPAKKLYALDEEE
+576 KRPAKKLYALDEDE
-590 RKSILDRA
+590 RKTTLDRA
-598 RDEGVRPESIKIQRF
+598 RDDGIKVESIRIQRF
-613 KGLGEMNPDQLWE
+613 KGLGEMNPEQLWE
-626 TTLCPDTRRLL
+626 TTLCPATRRLL
-637 QVRIEDREQTYTI
+637 QVRIEDRDSTLAL
-650 FNMLMSKR
+650 FNRLMSKR
-658 EADKRWAWMEEKGD
+658 ESEARCTWMEEKGD

>member
-1 MKVLSVQCAV
+1 MAV
-11 RIHAATLPPQQPNTM
+11 
-26 AAKKYDESSVKKLRG
+26 KKYDESSVQKLRG

-75 EHADRIDVT
+75 EHANQIDVT
-84 VHRDG
+84 LHRDG
-89 SVSVADNGRGI
+89 SVTVTDNGRGI
-100 PVGLH
+100 PVGMH
-105 PEEKIPTVQLVL
+105 PVEKIPTVQLVF

-122 GAKFSKSEADAAYKF
+122 GAKFSKSAADAAYKF

-145 VSVTNALS
+145 VSVTNALA

-158 EVKREGAIHRIV
+158 DIKREGALHRIV
-170 FENGAVKEKL
+170 FEDGVVTQKLKKVKAV
-180 RKGKSI
+180 
-186 PARDTGTQL
+186 PAKDTGTAL

-200 KKYFDSPKVVLPD
+200 KKYFDSPKITLPD

-230 TLNVE
+230 SLNIE
-235 GAKETTTREWSY
+235 GPKETTSRTWTY

-255 AELLAGTE
+255 KEMLAGAE
-263 PVAPIFDGEK
+263 PVGEIFDGEN
-273 YVTESN
+273 YITEAN
-279 GFAIGEGAGWAFAF
+279 GYAVGEGAGWAFA
-293 VEEGKGSGESYANL
+293 VVDEAKGYGESYANL
-307 IPTVAGGTHEAGLRD
+307 IPTPAGGTHESGLRD
-322 GIFEAVKAFAE
+322 GIFDAVKAFAE

-348 VWSRTIYFLSAK
+348 VWSKTIYFLSAK

-378 AIKLVSSMVRDPFE
+378 AFKLVATMVRDPFE
-392 LWMNSHVDW
+392 LWLNTHVEF
-401 GRRIADVVIKQAV
+401 GRKIAEVVIRQAV

-419 VTKVERKK
+419 VQKVERKK
-427 SSSVVILPEKLT
+427 SSSVVMLPEKLT
-439 DCESTDTNDNELF
+439 DCEASDITQNELF

-486 VKRELLFSN
+486 VKRDLLFSN
-495 VEIHDIAVAIGVDPH
+495 AEIHDIAVAIGVDPH
-510 GESDEPDVSGLRYGK
+510 EAGTEPDLSGLRYGK

-550 FPKLIELGHIYVASP
+550 FPKLIENGNIYIASP
-565 PLYKIDVPAQG
+565 PLYKIDIPAQG

-590 RKSILDRA
+590 RKSTLDRA
-598 RDEGVRPESIKIQRF
+598 RDEGIKVDSIRIQRF
-613 KGLGEMNPDQLWE
+613 KGLGEMNPEQLWE

-637 QVRIEDREQTYTI
+637 QVRIEDRDTTLAL

-658 EADKRWAWMEEKGD
+658 ESEARCAWMEEKGD